1 MRWTEWAQQLPTDG
15 AGVRLVL
22 SPRVHN
28 AASAAERHDAL
39 ATLGYIV
46 VPATQAMDIP
56 ARRRC
61 VHRHVALIVDDPL
74 TPACVQWVRDL
85 AMASPRAHLV
95 VRTEEE
101 ASTMVRER
109 AMAWSSRP
117 PSFIPVPH
125 DVRHLRAVALQRTG
139 RHDASRTWLKA
150 AVGAA
155 SRCASACRDS
165 PIASI

>member
-1 MRWTEWAQQLPTDG
+1 
-15 AGVRLVL
+15 
-22 SPRVHN
+22 
-28 AASAAERHDAL
+28 
-39 ATLGYIV
+39 
-46 VPATQAMDIP
+46 
-56 ARRRC
+56 
-61 VHRHVALIVDDPL
+61 
-74 TPACVQWVRDL
+74 
-85 AMASPRAHLV
+85 MASPRAHLV